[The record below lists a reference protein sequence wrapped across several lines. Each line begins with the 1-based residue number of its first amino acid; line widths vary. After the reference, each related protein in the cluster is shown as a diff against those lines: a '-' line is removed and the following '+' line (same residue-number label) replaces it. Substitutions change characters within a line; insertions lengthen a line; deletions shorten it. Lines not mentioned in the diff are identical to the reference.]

1 MEKKSLNWSITKK
14 THHTISEQK
23 DKNENIIIKRET
35 IMSYMEQFLEDSDI
49 KSNSKKTYFKGLK
62 KFIQWTLLPD
72 NLNESIQLSKK
83 EIAKYKQHLTNANIK
98 PHTQAL
104 YLVSL
109 KQFFVWAE
117 SNLLLPNIAKN
128 IKGIKKITKQHHKD
142 PLNKDQIDKLLSKS
156 NEFKKKENIIILR
169 NDALISLLLFTG
181 IRVGETTTITIEDIE
196 QINSQKSI
204 IWIKGKGRTGKDNF
218 VVILPETM
226 QKIGEYLF
234 ERGKMGETINEKSHL
249 FISHGRRT
257 KNEKLSPDGVSKII
271 NKELK
276 KRNIKTNKTSAHS
289 LRHTFGVNAI
299 SAGISLYDLQ
309 IAMRHTTP
317 TTTQVY
323 LGDIEKMKRKE
334 GNTEEIIWN
343 YIRKK
348 EEK

>member
-14 THHTISEQK
+14 TQRTISEK
-23 DKNENIIIKRET
+23 TDKNENILIKREKV
-35 IMSYMEQFLEDSDI
+35 MSYMEQFLEDSDI
-49 KSNSKKTYFKGLK
+49 KTNSKKTYFKGLK
-62 KFIQWTLLPD
+62 KFIQWTLEGD
-72 NLNESIQLSKK
+72 SLNESIHLSKR
-83 EIAKYKQHLTNANIK
+83 EIARYKEYLINANIK
-98 PHTQAL
+98 PHTQAI
-104 YLVSL
+104 YLVAL

-128 IKGIKKITKQHHKD
+128 IKGIKKVTKQHHKD
-142 PLNKDQIDKLLSKS
+142 PLNTTQIEKLLLKS
-156 NEFKKKENIIILR
+156 NEYKNKEKIILLR
-169 NDALISLLLFTG
+169 NEALINLLLFTG

-196 QINSQKSI
+196 KINPQKSI

-226 QKIGEYLF
+226 EKIAEYLLQ
-234 ERGKMGETINEKSHL
+234 RSKKGEILHEKSPL
-249 FISHGRRT
+249 FLSHGRKT
-257 KNEKLSPDGVSKII
+257 KNEKLTADGVSKII

-334 GNTEEIIWN
+334 GSTEEIIWN
-343 YIRKK
+343 HIRKK
-348 EEK
+348 EDK